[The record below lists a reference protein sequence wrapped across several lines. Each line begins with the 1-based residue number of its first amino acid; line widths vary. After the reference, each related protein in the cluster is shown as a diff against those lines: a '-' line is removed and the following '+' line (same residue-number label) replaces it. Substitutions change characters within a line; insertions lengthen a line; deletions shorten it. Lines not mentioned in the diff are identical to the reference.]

1 MLNRRKILTMTSD
14 TCLCYIYTYHLF
26 IFDDKCTD
34 VTLLSVFFSPLRPDV
49 QGLNITNVC
58 VILELEN
65 ELKDIRSTSD
75 LFEN

>member
-1 MLNRRKILTMTSD
+1 MHG
-14 TCLCYIYTYHLF
+14 CYAA
-26 IFDDKCTD
+26 
-34 VTLLSVFFSPLRPDV
+34 LSFFSSLFTPLRPDV
-49 QGLNITNVC
+49 QELNITNVC